1 MAGSQF
7 RNVSDVCTAMKQFAT
22 GTSQETAKG
31 SFAPLNSLTALSD
44 AIVCLCDEITQLRA
58 ELDDLRTKS
67 KAGMAAPPPAKGAA
81 PLPKSLLKKKSK
93 KAVRSAR

>member
-7 RNVSDVCTAMKQFAT
+7 RNASDVHTAMTQFAA

-31 SFAPLNSLTALSD
+31 SFAPLTSLTALSD

-58 ELDDLRTKS
+58 EVDELRTRANS
-67 KAGMAAPPPAKGAA
+67 AARGGKRDIPR
-81 PLPKSLLKKKSK
+81 PKSLLKKKAK
-93 KAVRSAR
+93 KAVRSRR

>member
-7 RNVSDVCTAMKQFAT
+7 HNASDVATAMKQFAT

-31 SFAPLNSLTALSD
+31 SFAPLTSLTALSD

-58 ELDDLRTKS
+58 ELDDLRTRTRADGTSAVAKRS
-67 KAGMAAPPPAKGAA
+67 PPR
-81 PLPKSLLKKKSK
+81 PKSLLKKKARK
-93 KAVRSAR
+93 TVRR

>member
-7 RNVSDVCTAMKQFAT
+7 HNASDVCTAMKQFAT

-31 SFAPLNSLTALSD
+31 SFAPLTSLTALSD

-58 ELDDLRTKS
+58 ELDDLRTKT
-67 KAGMAAPPPAKGAA
+67 KASTTPASTKETPPRPN
-81 PLPKSLLKKKSK
+81 LLKR
-93 KAVRSAR
+93 KARKPARTR

>member
-7 RNVSDVCTAMKQFAT
+7 HNASDVATAMKQFAT

-31 SFAPLNSLTALSD
+31 SFAPLTSLTALSD

-58 ELDDLRTKS
+58 ELDDLRTRT
-67 KAGMAAPPPAKGAA
+67 KAEAASTAVKRMPPR
-81 PLPKSLLKKKSK
+81 PKALLKKK
-93 KAVRSAR
+93 ARKPARAQ